1 MVVKT
6 CNTAESQERLFKVSL
21 EVIHGCALKNGAIVA
36 ADSDRPDY
44 PNQVQNYRY
53 VWPRDAAYLCVAANR
68 AGIRDFQEDFWDWL
82 TNRAEGF
89 RETGLLYQ
97 NYYVNGPKR
106 WLGLQIDQNGSV
118 LWAIEDFYKGDYP
131 EKIRHIVKRLADGI
145 LSVWS
150 NGRFST
156 LTQDLWEER
165 YAYPDLKQFH
175 TYSLAACI
183 KGLRCAS
190 SLDSAYQ
197 RHAQRM
203 ETALKKANR
212 KGLIRTAGRINDD
225 IYDASLLGL
234 VWPFE
239 IYSPDDPLVEE
250 LIGDIERKL
259 TKAGGVYRYP
269 YDLYDGYRRW
279 GIDARRGSG
288 TWPLLNFWLALV
300 LGLRGEHTKAQDYAD
315 YVLQRIE
322 DDLIPEQLFDNDIQT
337 SVKPLGWSHAMY
349 VLYRTMQ
356 KNCSTLPA

>member
-1 MVVKT
+1 MMAKI

-21 EVIHGCALKNGAIVA
+21 EVIRGCALKNGAIVA

-53 VWPRDAAYLCVAANR
+53 VWPRDAAYLCVAANG
-68 AGIRDFQEDFWDWL
+68 AGIRDFQEEFWNWL
-82 TNRAEGF
+82 SDRAEGF
-89 RETGLLYQ
+89 SESGLLYQ

-106 WLGLQIDQNGSV
+106 WMGLQIDQNGSV

-131 EKIRHIVKRLADGI
+131 EKIRHIVKLLADGI

-150 NGRFST
+150 NGRFSA

-165 YAYPDLKQFH
+165 YAYPELKQFH

-197 RHAQRM
+197 RQAQRM

-225 IYDASLLGL
+225 ICDASLLGL

-239 IYSPDDPLVEE
+239 IYAPDDPLVGE

-259 TKAGGVYRYP
+259 TQRGGVHRYP
-269 YDLYDGYRRW
+269 YDLYDGHRRW

-300 LGLRGEHTKAQDYAD
+300 LGLRGEHAKAKAYAD

-322 DDLIPEQLFDNDIQT
+322 GDLIPEQLFDNDIQT
-337 SVKPLGWSHAMY
+337 SVEPLGWSHAMY

-356 KNCSTLPA
+356 RDRSTLHT